1 MLPVTTHVLSL
12 TTHYSPL
19 ITHVLA
25 SLVDRIVQQ
34 LVSKHGHD
42 RQFTTHK
49 SLMHEVD
56 ILLTSPMLVYEQKIS
71 KLSRYLKRNNST
83 PIFVFAT
90 HIILNM
96 YNHKYWNVWL
106 LQIIV
111 CHNNFENFGTS
122 DVHTHWNKL
131 RYFECWNYHH
141 RLARPSQVVKLPWA
155 FHYNIIYLYY
165 FWCKIVQ
172 EHHKGTLHQ

>member
-1 MLPVTTHVLSL
+1 MLPLTTHVLSL
-12 TTHYSPL
+12 TTHCSPL
-19 ITHVLA
+19 ITHVFA

-42 RQFTTHK
+42 WQFTTHK

-56 ILLTSPMLVYEQKIS
+56 ILLASPMLVYEQKIS
-71 KLSRYLKRNNST
+71 KLSRYLKLNSSIL
-83 PIFVFAT
+83 IFVFAM

-96 YNHKYWNVWL
+96 YNHKYWNMWL
-106 LQIIV
+106 LQITI
-111 CHNNFENFGTS
+111 CHNNFEKFGTS

-141 RLARPSQVVKLPWA
+141 RLARPFQVSYQCWLQLEVFLK
-155 FHYNIIYLYY
+155 
-165 FWCKIVQ
+165 
-172 EHHKGTLHQ
+172 